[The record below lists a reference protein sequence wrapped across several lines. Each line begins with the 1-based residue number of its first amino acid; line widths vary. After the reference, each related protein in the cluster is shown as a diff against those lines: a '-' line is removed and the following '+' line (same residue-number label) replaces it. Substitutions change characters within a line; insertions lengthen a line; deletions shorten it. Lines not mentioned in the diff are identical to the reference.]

1 MFGWDWVE
9 LEHVLAH
16 NLPKE
21 IVIIMY
27 RQKYT
32 GISISYEMC

>member
-27 RQKYT
+27 VQT
-32 GISISYEMC
+32 EVHGDFN